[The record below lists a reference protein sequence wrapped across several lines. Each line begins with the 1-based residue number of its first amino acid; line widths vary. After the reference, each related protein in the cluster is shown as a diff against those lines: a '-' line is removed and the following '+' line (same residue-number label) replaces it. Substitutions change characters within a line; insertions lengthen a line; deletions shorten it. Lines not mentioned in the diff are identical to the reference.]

1 MYMDSFGFLALSPN
15 CIATKIVSIHTRSF
29 LILHY
34 VWEQCLIWCFLNSFW
49 SGAVLDC
56 NTFRSASF
64 LAPIGGIQIQS
75 TPHNHSGFFIC
86 LLPTDSSDANTIQCF
101 GASQFCSDVS
111 LPLCGLS
118 CSCSSSNSRYSF
130 LLAPLLSSYIDKGQ
144 TAFHIVTSKKRY
156 CDIKLCSYRHVESS
170 SLLPSWI
177 SHLSN
182 SPLLRPHHHEVN
194 MALLGCR
201 IGSKYPNAL
210 LSSETDC
217 SLWIDC

>member
-1 MYMDSFGFLALSPN
+1 MPY
-15 CIATKIVSIHTRSF
+15 H
-29 LILHY
+29 
-34 VWEQCLIWCFLNSFW
+34 
-49 SGAVLDC
+49 
-56 NTFRSASF
+56 
-64 LAPIGGIQIQS
+64 
-75 TPHNHSGFFIC
+75 HSSFFIF
-86 LLPTDSSDANTIQCF
+86 LLPTDFFDANTIQCF

-182 SPLLRPHHHEVN
+182 SPLLRSHHHEVN
-194 MALLGCR
+194 MALLGCWM
-201 IGSKYPNAL
+201 GPSPLMHFFL
-210 LSSETDC
+210 LKPIVHYGLTVNVTELQYLMSCQVAFTLTMSPRT
-217 SLWIDC
+217 LYHNPVLV